1 MIDENKYEG
10 PPIKV
15 TFFEGYIDLSVE
27 ENRRAILEK
36 VSLDT
41 EMNPEKV
48 HNKVNDGTD
57 DVI

>member
-1 MIDENKYEG
+1 MEYEG
-10 PPIKV
+10 PPLKC

-27 ENRRAILEK
+27 ENRKAILEK

-41 EMNPEKV
+41 EMNQEKV
-48 HNKVNDGTD
+48 HNQVNDGTD